1 MVHPVLSFVARSR
14 PSWVAGQ
21 LYAHHHQFAANNRT
35 DLKIRMEK
43 MATATTALPFF
54 RATAH
59 LFYLDMATHPSAFT
73 TEHTGYT
80 WLTGD
85 AHIGNFGARRDSS
98 GTAVFG
104 ITDFDE
110 GYLGQY
116 LWDLRRLAA
125 SLVLLGRQNHLTD
138 GGITSGIQALAG
150 AYEDRMAAF
159 RGNTR
164 ELGFRLTED
173 NTSGVIQDTIRR
185 AAQADSTRLLDKYT
199 ERSPGGLRH
208 FIAAHED
215 LAPVTSGTRGALL
228 AAMDNYVASIPP
240 ALRQGPAFYNVLD
253 VRQRLGAGMG
263 SLGKMRWYLLL
274 QGNADQVLLEVKQAI
289 SSAVRGAGGPV
300 MPPETY
306 GGHEGC
312 RLARTQRAHQV
323 HPDPMSGWTMV
334 EGMHCYVHEKH
345 GSERDFDPQDLTTAA
360 KLETA
365 ARYLGM
371 ALASAHALGDQNV
384 DHEIDHDGCRHPI
397 AKHITE
403 LLGSSRSFQQ
413 ELASFAY
420 SYSVQV
426 ELDWQAF
433 RDARRAGTALY

>member
-1 MVHPVLSFVARSR
+1 MVNPVSSFVARSR

-21 LYAHHHQFAANNRT
+21 LYAHHHQFAAHNRA
-35 DLKIRMEK
+35 DLKVRMEK
-43 MATATTALPFF
+43 MANASSAFPFF

-73 TEHTGYT
+73 TEQTGYT

-85 AHIGNFGARRDSS
+85 AHAGNFGARRDSS

-104 ITDFDE
+104 IADFDE
-110 GYLGQY
+110 SYLGQY

-125 SLVLLGRQNHLTD
+125 SMVLLGRQNHLAD
-138 GGITSGIQALAG
+138 GGITAAIQALAG
-150 AYEDRMAAF
+150 AYEARMAAF
-159 RGNTR
+159 RGNSS
-164 ELGFRLTED
+164 ELRFRLTED
-173 NTSGVIQDTIRR
+173 NTSGVVQDTIRR

-199 ERSPGGLRH
+199 ERNPGGLRH
-208 FIAAHED
+208 FIAAHDD

-228 AAMDNYVASIPP
+228 AAMDNYAASIPP

-274 QGNADQVLLEVKQAI
+274 QGNDDQVLLEVKQAMP
-289 SSAVRGAGGPV
+289 SAVCGAGGPR
-300 MPPETY
+300 MPPDTY

-312 RLARTQRAHQV
+312 RLARSQRAHQV
-323 HPDPMSGWTMV
+323 NPDPMNGWTMV

-345 GSERDFDPQDLTTAA
+345 GSERDFDPQDLSTAS

-365 ARYLGM
+365 ARHLGM
-371 ALASAHALGDQNV
+371 ALASAHALADQDFDNGV
-384 DHEIDHDGCRHPI
+384 CRYSID
-397 AKHITE
+397 KHITE
-403 LLGSSRSFQQ
+403 LLGSSSSFQQ
-413 ELASFAY
+413 ELVSFAY
-420 SYSVQV
+420 GYSVQV

>member
-1 MVHPVLSFVARSR
+1 MVNPVPSFVARSR

-21 LYAHHHQFAANNRT
+21 LFAHHHQFAAHNRA
-35 DLKIRMEK
+35 DLKTRMEK
-43 MATATTALPFF
+43 MANASSAFPFF

-73 TEHTGYT
+73 TEQTGYT

-98 GTAVFG
+98 GAAVFG
-104 ITDFDE
+104 VADFDE

-116 LWDLRRLAA
+116 IWELRRLAV
-125 SLVLLGRQNHLTD
+125 SMVLLGRQNQLTD
-138 GGITSGIQALAG
+138 GAITAAIQALAG

-159 RGNTR
+159 RGNR
-164 ELGFRLTED
+164 GELHFRLTED
-173 NTSGVIQDTIRR
+173 NTSGVVQDTIRR
-185 AAQADSTRLLDKYT
+185 AAQADSARLLDKYT
-199 ERSPGGLRH
+199 ERGEGGVRR
-208 FIAAHED
+208 FVEAHED
-215 LAPVTSGTRGALL
+215 LAPVSSGIRGALL
-228 AAMDNYVASIPP
+228 ASMDNYAASIPP
-240 ALRQGPAFYNVLD
+240 ALRQGPGFYTVLD

-274 QGNADQVLLEVKQAI
+274 QGNDDQVLLEVKQAMP
-289 SSAVRGAGGPV
+289 SAVAGAGGPR
-300 MPPETY
+300 MPPESY

-323 HPDPMSGWTMV
+323 YPDPMAGWTMV
-334 EGMHCYVHEKH
+334 EGMQCYVHEKS
-345 GSERDFDPQDLTTAA
+345 GSDRDFDPQDLTTAG

-371 ALASAHALGDQNV
+371 ALAAAHALADQ
-384 DHEIDHDGCRHPI
+384 DSDSGACRYSID
-397 AKHITE
+397 KHITE
-403 LLGSSRSFQQ
+403 LLGSSSSFQQ
-413 ELASFAY
+413 ELVSFAY
-420 SYSVQV
+420 GYSVQV

>member
-1 MVHPVLSFVARSR
+1 MVNPVSSFVARSR

-21 LYAHHHQFAANNRT
+21 LYAHHHQFAAHNRA
-35 DLKIRMEK
+35 DLKVRMEK
-43 MATATTALPFF
+43 MATASSAFPFF

-73 TEHTGYT
+73 TEQTGYT

-85 AHIGNFGARRDSS
+85 AHVGNFGARRDST

-104 ITDFDE
+104 IADFDE

-125 SLVLLGRQNHLTD
+125 SMVLLGRQNHLSD
-138 GGITSGIQALAG
+138 GGITSAIQALAG

-159 RGNTR
+159 RGNSS
-164 ELGFRLTED
+164 ELRFRLTED
-173 NTSGVIQDTIRR
+173 NTSGVVQDTIRR
-185 AAQADSTRLLDKYT
+185 AAQADSARLLDKYT
-199 ERSPGGLRH
+199 ERNPGGLRH
-208 FIAAHED
+208 FVAAHED

-228 AAMDNYVASIPP
+228 AAMDNYAASIPP

-274 QGNADQVLLEVKQAI
+274 QGNDDQVLLEVKQAMP
-289 SSAVRGAGGPV
+289 SAVCGAGGPR

-312 RLARTQRAHQV
+312 RQARSQRAHQV
-323 HPDPMSGWTMV
+323 YPDPMTGWTMV

-371 ALASAHALGDQNV
+371 ALASAHALADQDFDNEV
-384 DHEIDHDGCRHPI
+384 CRYSID
-397 AKHITE
+397 KHITE
-403 LLGSSRSFQQ
+403 LLGSSSSFQQ
-413 ELASFAY
+413 ELVSFAY
-420 SYSVQV
+420 GYSVQV